1 MRREDKNIIAGEK
14 MDKGGPLKITGGE
27 MIARM
32 LQLHEVEV
40 MMGMGGFQLLPMYDA
55 FRRLKLRHYLVND
68 ERTAAC
74 AMDAYARVTNKPG
87 VCDATLGPGATNL
100 LTGLVESLNAGIP
113 LIGIVGNTNRNH
125 SWKNLTQECRQ
136 TEILKPGVKELIRI
150 ERLERIPEL
159 VRHAFSVATS
169 GRPGP
174 VVLDVPEDICHG
186 EGEFKEATFRT
197 DNLVRR
203 VPSSRCRPDAVE
215 VERAAILLEKAR
227 RPLLLVGGG
236 IHISEAYDP
245 LLRLAESNGIPVC
258 HTISGKGAIPCSHP
272 LSAGIFGRY
281 SRIANDLIQT
291 SDLLIVVGCKL
302 GEIATKRFQLIPA
315 AVPLVHLD
323 ITPEEFGRTT
333 PAAIRL
339 FGDAKLGLEDLLAA
353 VGQKGR
359 KARLDYVAEISERM
373 RIWRRDAEPKLHSAE
388 RPIHIAR
395 LYKELNSVMPE
406 CAILVTD
413 GGFAAH
419 WGGLLYDT
427 KLAGRT
433 FVANRGFASIGYG
446 LPGTIGAKLAA
457 PDRAVVGVTG
467 DGGFNMMMGELETAH
482 RIGLSLILIVVNNAA
497 SGYVKALQHALFG
510 PGCYQS
516 SDLSVTNFAEVAQA
530 MGCQG
535 VRVEDPDT
543 LHDVLKEVINGSAGP
558 VVVDVFVNRDPAHM
572 LPGVDNRTAS
582 IQQGEETD

>member
-1 MRREDKNIIAGEK
+1 MPLDPAYKAGLA
-14 MDKGGPLKITGGE
+14 G
-27 MIARM
+27 
-32 LQLHEVEV
+32 HV
-40 MMGMGGFQLLPMYDA
+40 
-55 FRRLKLRHYLVND
+55 LVND
-68 ERTAAC
+68 ERAAVC

-100 LTGLVESLNAGIP
+100 VTGLAESLNAGVP
-113 LIGIVGNTNRNH
+113 LIGIVGNTSRDH

-136 TEILKPGVKELIRI
+136 TEILKPAVKELIRI

-186 EGEFKEATFRT
+186 EGEFTETAFRV
-197 DNLVRR
+197 DHLVRR
-203 VPSSRCRPDAVE
+203 VPSNRCRPDAVE
-215 VERAAILLEKAR
+215 VERAAALLEKAQ

-245 LLRLAESNGIPVC
+245 LLQLAESNGIPVC

-281 SRIANDLIQT
+281 SRIANDLIQS

-302 GEIATKRFQLIPA
+302 GEIATKRFQLIPST
-315 AVPLVHLD
+315 VPLVHLD
-323 ITPEEFGRTT
+323 INPEEFGRTT
-333 PAAIRL
+333 PATIRL
-339 FGDAKLGLEDLLAA
+339 FGDARLGLKDLVAA
-353 VGQKGR
+353 VGQKAR
-359 KARLDYVAEISERM
+359 KARLEYIAEIPERM
-373 RIWRRDAEPKLHSAE
+373 RIWRQDAEPKLQSAE

-395 LYKELNSVMPE
+395 LYKELNAVMPE
-406 CAILVTD
+406 RSILVTD

-427 KLAGRT
+427 KSAGRT

-457 PDRAVVGVTG
+457 PDKAVVGVTG
-467 DGGFNMMMGELETAH
+467 DGGFNMTMGDLETAR
-482 RIGLSLILIVVNNAA
+482 RIGLSLILIVVNNSA
-497 SGYVKALQHALFG
+497 SGYVKALQHALYG

-516 SDLSVTNFAEVAQA
+516 SDLSVMNFAEVARA
-530 MGCQG
+530 MGCRG
-535 VRVEDPDT
+535 VRVEDPDA
-543 LHDVLKEVINGSAGP
+543 LHDVLKEVIDGSAGP
-558 VVVDVFVNRDPAHM
+558 VVVDVVVTRDPDRM
-572 LPGVDNRTAS
+572 LPGVDNRTARMEKVDR
-582 IQQGEETD
+582 ID